1 MTIHENNERLVKI
14 LQADA
19 KQQAAIDRILDG
31 KVLARSERDNGPLLL
46 GMSAAARFLGA
57 SRATLWRMI
66 RSGRLSKVEILPG
79 SFRVRRAD
87 LEQLAN
93 GPAFASEG
101 APAGQAGEV
110 SK

>member
-1 MTIHENNERLVKI
+1 MTNQNERLMKI
-14 LQADA
+14 LQAGPN
-19 KQQAAIDRILDG
+19 QQAEIDRILDG
-31 KVLARSERDNGPLLL
+31 KVTARVETTSGPLLL
-46 GMSAAARFLGA
+46 GMSAAAKFLGV

-66 RSGRLSKVEILPG
+66 RSGRLTKVEILPG

-101 APAGQAGEV
+101 APAGDGSEV
-110 SK
+110 SQ